1 MFSGLNL
8 AHAKSTAAPP
18 PFAELS
24 SRCACSLDRCYWD
37 ILLLFSC
44 PACVAGGP
52 TFPWFGLPCHNK
64 LSRCWLRCRPC
75 FRFFAWHVRARLWEK
90 VCTKPSIPRDAPPV
104 PGAVSAHG
112 PGLDLCSSGC
122 ASVLEGRWIFRK
134 GGGHQISGNGGEWV
148 SWFCCCWL
156 SRRFFP
162 AVGSLGCSLRA

>member
-75 FRFFAWHVRARLWEK
+75 FRFFAWMCARAF
-90 VCTKPSIPRDAPPV
+90 
-104 PGAVSAHG
+104 G
-112 PGLDLCSSGC
+112 
-122 ASVLEGRWIFRK
+122 
-134 GGGHQISGNGGEWV
+134 
-148 SWFCCCWL
+148 
-156 SRRFFP
+156 RRFAPNRPYPVMPPLSLVLFLRMGQDLTSVAVDALP
-162 AVGSLGCSLRA
+162 YLKAVGSFAKEAVTRSRATGASG